1 MAGGLSRYDEFIPT
15 YVDAHQRMTIVPWQE
30 RRPSRNAR
38 LAAWFLLVIPVAVAV
53 VYPIAQNYLR
63 AAGLLARIADPHATG
78 WIANYD
84 VHQVDVR
91 DTSFDFRG
99 HTIAARVYLPRGVG
113 FAPGIVVVH
122 GMHELGID
130 EPRLVNFARSMA
142 ASGFYVMTPLVPGIA
157 DYRIEAESAD
167 VIGSAAKGFAQE
179 LQVPRVGVFA
189 ISFSGG
195 LALLAASDPQYAPS
209 IAWVASVGGYYDLA
223 HVLRFFATGDAV
235 RPDGSAEH
243 LTQHEYGP
251 LIVVYDEPQDFFNAH
266 DAPLA
271 HDALKLLLHDRGKDS
286 EQLTLKMTSDGQRVM
301 QNIYQKH
308 RDGLTASIVAEIN
321 KRSDKLAAASPAG
334 HLRFIDV
341 PVLLLHG
348 SDDNVIPPTEML
360 WLKRDLPS
368 DELVGALESP
378 AITHVEVGSKVSLG
392 ERLRLV
398 HWMALMMHTARS
410 SEAGKGLENAPAGMW
425 TLSPSRAGCW
435 FRLVTRSGDAQRRSA
450 LRMTIRDTI
459 FLSSSTW

>member
-1 MAGGLSRYDEFIPT
+1 MRLTETDTRES
-15 YVDAHQRMTIVPWQE
+15 MTIVPWQG
-30 RRPSRNAR
+30 RTPSRKAR
-38 LAAWFLLVIPVAVAV
+38 LAAWLLLVIPIVLAV

-63 AAGLLARIADPHATG
+63 AAGLLQRVADPHAAG

-84 VHQVDVR
+84 THAVDVR

-99 HTIAARVYLPRGVG
+99 RSIPARVYVPRGVG
-113 FAPGIVVVH
+113 LAPGIVVVH

-167 VIGSAAKGFAQE
+167 IIGSAAKNFAQQLE
-179 LQVPRVGVFA
+179 VPRVGVFA

-209 IAWVASVGGYYDLA
+209 IGWVASIGGYYDLA

-235 RPDGSAEH
+235 TPDGSVEH

-251 LIVVYDEPQDFFNAH
+251 LIVIYDEPQDFFNAH

-271 HDALKLLLHDRGKDS
+271 SEALKLLLHGHGRES
-286 EQLTLKMTSDGQRVM
+286 EELTLKMTPDGQRVM
-301 QNIYQKH
+301 QALYQKH
-308 RDGLTASIVAEIN
+308 RGSLSESIVTEIN
-321 KRSDKLAAASPAG
+321 RRSDKLAAASPAG
-334 HLRFIDV
+334 HLRFINV

-348 SDDNVIPPTEML
+348 SDDSIIPPTELL
-360 WLKRDLPS
+360 WLKRDVPS
-368 DELVGALESP
+368 DNLVAALESP
-378 AITHVEVGSKVSLG
+378 AITHVEVGSKVKLSD
-392 ERLRLV
+392 RLRLV

-410 SEAGKGLENAPAGMW
+410 TEAGKGWEHTPAGAW
-425 TLSPSRAGCW
+425 VLSH
-435 FRLVTRSGDAQRRSA
+435 
-450 LRMTIRDTI
+450 
-459 FLSSSTW
+459 